1 VYESFGFGL
10 QLVPYR
16 RRLQGLSSSSS
27 ESNALSAS
35 SFDGSFAKIMSSFP
49 PQSVAHL
56 PPSTPKVP
64 LTSEDH
70 QVFSLAR
77 PQAILALVDR
87 AMGLEHQQAIP

>member
-1 VYESFGFGL
+1 MFESFGFRL

-16 RRLQGLSSSSS
+16 QRLQGLSSSSS

-35 SFDGSFAKIMSSFP
+35 SSSCAKIMSSFP

-70 QVFSLAR
+70 EVFSLAR